1 MKFLVYRQ
9 SGGIRMVRNQLV
21 SQIDQ
26 AVESL
31 TDELTEFACTIF
43 GIPTQN
49 PPGNNY
55 RQCAE
60 AIGAMMQ
67 KIGMDVEYVRCRRSV
82 FPSWLLGAR
91 DFLALA
97 WWGT

>member
-1 MKFLVYRQ
+1 
-9 SGGIRMVRNQLV
+9 MVRNQLV

-67 KIGMDVEYVRCRRSV
+67 KIGMDVE
-82 FPSWLLGAR
+82 
-91 DFLALA
+91 
-97 WWGT
+97 

>member
-49 PPGNNY
+49 PPG
-55 RQCAE
+55 
-60 AIGAMMQ
+60 
-67 KIGMDVEYVRCRRSV
+67 
-82 FPSWLLGAR
+82 
-91 DFLALA
+91 
-97 WWGT
+97 

>member
-1 MKFLVYRQ
+1 
-9 SGGIRMVRNQLV
+9 MVRNQLV

-67 KIGMDVEYVRCRRSV
+67 KNRHGRGYVEVPQERLSELAPR
-82 FPSWLLGAR
+82 AR